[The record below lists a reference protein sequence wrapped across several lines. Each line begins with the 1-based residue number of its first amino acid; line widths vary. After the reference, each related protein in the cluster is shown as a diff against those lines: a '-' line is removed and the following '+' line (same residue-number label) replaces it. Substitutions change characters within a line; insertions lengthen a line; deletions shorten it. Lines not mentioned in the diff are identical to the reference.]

1 MNFENALLLRAI
13 DDNDWKQ
20 VVAHSLTERDFTDL
34 DNRTLFTYLQNHYLQ
49 HGELPTPAFLR
60 AHFPDYNWQE
70 VADDKLSALIAQVR
84 SARVYA
90 ETMQIVTRHCNASGQ
105 DSSQLAKD
113 PIAAYRKMTNELA
126 ELGTLLDQDH
136 DHHIVQQGQEIAHD
150 YEQRAT
156 DDNLATGIPWPWG
169 PLNEATQGIHPG
181 NLVFIY
187 GRPKSLKTWVLL
199 NCAVTALSHGKRVV
213 FASQEMDHVEIRD
226 RVICIFSSLD
236 YKAFLH
242 GKLTPNQY
250 QDFKDNLE
258 AWKKQ
263 PPFVVTR
270 LQQRGAMAVMEF
282 RSKLAEYEA
291 DVGFFDAVYLA
302 GDEWKDMVTITRHLK
317 RLAADMKIPILGTC
331 QENRTGQTAYSDSFL
346 QDCDVLIR
354 TKRGEDEIK
363 YRELVLELPA
373 MRRAQLESFTINAVP
388 ATDFSEK
395 YKADADAEH
404 SEHFLTEDQPAPK
417 RRAGRASA

>member
-1 MNFENALLLRAI
+1 MNFENALLLKAI

-20 VVAHSLTERDFTDL
+20 VVAHNFSERDFIDL

-70 VADDKLSALIAQVR
+70 VADDKLSALVAQVR
-84 SARVYA
+84 NTRVFA
-90 ETMQIVTRHCNASGQ
+90 ETMQIVTRYCNAQGQSG
-105 DSSQLAKD
+105 SALAEA
-113 PIAAYRKMTNELA
+113 PIPVYRKMTNELV
-126 ELGTLLDQDH
+126 ELGTLLDRDH
-136 DHHIVQQGQEIAHD
+136 DHNIVEHAVEIAHE

-156 DDNLATGIPWPWG
+156 QDSAAQGIAWPWA
-169 PLNEATQGIHPG
+169 PLNDATQGIHPG

-187 GRPKSLKTWVLL
+187 GRPKTLKSWVLL
-199 NCAVTALSHGKRVV
+199 QCAVTAHLQGKRLV
-213 FASQEMDHVEIRD
+213 FASQEMDYIEIRD

-242 GKLTPNQY
+242 GKLTPSQY
-250 QDFKDNLE
+250 SDFKDNLE

-270 LQQRGAMAVMEF
+270 LQQRGAMSVMEF
-282 RSKLAEYEA
+282 RTKLAEHKA
-291 DVGFFDAVYLA
+291 DIGFFDAVYLA
-302 GDEWKDMVTITRHLK
+302 GDEWKDMVAITRHLK
-317 RLAADMKIPILGTC
+317 RLSSDMKIPILGTC
-331 QENRTGQTAYSDSFL
+331 QENRAGQTAYSDSFL

-354 TKRGEDEIK
+354 TKRGEDEVK

-373 MRRAQLESFTINAVP
+373 MRRAQLESFTINAMP
-388 ATDFSEK
+388 ATDFGEK
-395 YKADADAEH
+395 YKADADAAH
-404 SEHFLTEDQPAPK
+404 NEHFLAD
-417 RRAGRASA
+417 